1 MIMADRRDKPEG
13 TGTADEYGTIAPSRP
28 VRPETMETI
37 APSSPAGTTPGDTPP
52 ADIYATMA
60 REIPGGATSAS
71 LASMPPVGPAVAG
84 LPFDRVGEYDILDK
98 IGHGGMGLVLKARS
112 RRLKRI
118 VALKLIKVGQLAEE
132 QEVARFMVEA
142 RAAAHLEH
150 PNIVGV

>member
-1 MIMADRRDKPEG
+1 MTMADRRDKPDG
-13 TGTADEYGTIAPSRP
+13 PGIADEFGTIDLAPP
-28 VRPETMETI
+28 PRPESMETI

-60 REIPGGATSAS
+60 REIPAGDAGATIAN
-71 LASMPPVGPAVAG
+71 MPPAPAVAG

-118 VALKLIKVGQLAEE
+118 VALKLIKV
-132 QEVARFMVEA
+132 
-142 RAAAHLEH
+142 
-150 PNIVGV
+150 